1 VEEERAY
8 IDLLLDP
15 MRLALI
21 EVISATK
28 SWEAEAISTN
38 HHQQLQLNADQSQRS
53 DR

>member
-1 VEEERAY
+1 VLREKKEGGTGKLTEESKEKNPTVLVEEERAY

-28 SWEAEAISTN
+28 S
-38 HHQQLQLNADQSQRS
+38 
-53 DR
+53 